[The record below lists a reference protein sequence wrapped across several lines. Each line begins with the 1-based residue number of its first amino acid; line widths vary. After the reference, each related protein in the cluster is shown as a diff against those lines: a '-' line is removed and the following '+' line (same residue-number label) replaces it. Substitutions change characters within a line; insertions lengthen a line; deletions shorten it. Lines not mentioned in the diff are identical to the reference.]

1 MKKLSH
7 TLVSLLLCVFALPA
21 FAKSTAAHTVEQH
34 GEAIPQLNSQKTLV
48 ATTQGYQSYVW
59 FHSVNLTLSGD
70 INNNGYFHRLQVE
83 IDADTTE
90 PYLQVFAEYSL
101 LPTNGNERLYYTSS
115 VFELYRQSANDWLAI
130 DTVLEDSFA
139 ADDYLLTIRLFD
151 AATGYLVAEISGFD
165 DANLDYLALEDYNRD
180 NYVHGTSTVEVHGGS
195 TGMFWL
201 IALCFILSVR
211 YHAQSRR
218 S

>member
-1 MKKLSH
+1 MK
-7 TLVSLLLCVFALPA
+7 TLNHILASLLLCALALPA
-21 FAKSTAAHTVEQH
+21 FARPAAAFTVEQH
-34 GEAIPQLNSQKTLV
+34 GSSVLQPNTQKSLM
-48 ATTQGYQSYVW
+48 ATAQSYQSYVW

-115 VFELYRQSANDWLAI
+115 VFELYRQSADDWLAI
-130 DTVLEDSFA
+130 DTVLQDSFA
-139 ADDYLLTIRLFD
+139 PDEYLLTIRLFD
-151 AATGYLVAEISGFD
+151 AATGYLVAELSGFD
-165 DANLDYLALEDYNRD
+165 DANLDYLALEDYNSD
-180 NYVHGTSTVEVHGGS
+180 SYLPVTSTVEVQGGS

-201 IALCFILSVR
+201 IAVCLILGVR
-211 YHAQSRR
+211 YHAQLRR
-218 S
+218 R